1 MRNNRPRAPW
11 RRTGAIAMCLTLSA
25 CMVGPD
31 YRAPD
36 VYEPE
41 SFFGANADLVARAE
55 PEIQWWAELHDPIL
69 NRLIVRAIRHNHSL
83 RIARANLRT
92 ARALLDEQRF
102 QLYPIVPVGGG
113 ISREKFSESSSSGGS
128 ATGGTSGGDT
138 GGFDRTQ
145 TFYDVGL
152 DASWELDFFGGVRR
166 SIESLSAD
174 YQAFEAQ
181 PYAVFI
187 SVAAEVAR
195 TYVEAR
201 GAQYQLNV
209 ARRNASN
216 QQSTFELTRTLLEGG
231 RGTAV
236 DIARARAQLA
246 TTLATIP
253 PLEVDVARA
262 IHRLSVLVGRPPG
275 ALYTVLAKPRDL
287 PALPTVVG
295 IGDPGLLLRRRP
307 DIFAAERRLASATA
321 RIGVRVADLFPRVR
335 LIGSFGYLSTSIEDL
350 LDESSQQYSFGPTL
364 SWAAFDLGRVRARI
378 RAAEA
383 SADGQLA
390 TYERTVL
397 RALEETENAIV
408 GYTREIV
415 RRARLRVAAN
425 ASQRAAK
432 LSRIRYRG
440 GVDSFINV
448 LDAERRLLEAQ
459 TQLAVSETQA
469 ARSLVALY
477 KALGGGWQYAFGGV
491 AEGATT
497 TPVRSSAPASNEAS
511 T

>member
-1 MRNNRPRAPW
+1 MRNNGPRALW
-11 RRTGAIAMCLTLSA
+11 QRSGAIAMCLTLSA

-31 YRAPD
+31 YRAPL
-36 VYEPE
+36 VPEPE

-102 QLYPIVPVGGG
+102 QLFPIVPAGGG
-113 ISREKFSESSSSGGS
+113 ISREKISESTSSGGFG
-128 ATGGTSGGDT
+128 TGSTSGSGTT

-145 TFYDVGL
+145 TFYDAGL
-152 DASWELDFFGGVRR
+152 DASWELDFFGRVRR
-166 SIESLSAD
+166 SVEALTAD
-174 YQAFEAQ
+174 YQAFEARQ
-181 PYAVFI
+181 YAVFI

-209 ARRNASN
+209 ARRNAGN
-216 QQSTFELTRTLLEGG
+216 QQRTFELTRTLLEGG

-246 TTLATIP
+246 TTLSTIP
-253 PLEVDVARA
+253 PLEVEVART

-275 ALYTVLAKPRDL
+275 ALYTVLAKPKDL
-287 PALPTVVG
+287 PALPAVVN

-321 RIGVRVADLFPRVR
+321 NIGVQVADLFPRVS
-335 LIGSFGYLSTSIEDL
+335 LIGSFGYLSTSVEDL

-383 SADGQLA
+383 SADGPA
-390 TYERTVL
+390 CYL
-397 RALEETENAIV
+397 RAHRTA
-408 GYTREIV
+408 G
-415 RRARLRVAAN
+415 
-425 ASQRAAK
+425 
-432 LSRIRYRG
+432 
-440 GVDSFINV
+440 
-448 LDAERRLLEAQ
+448 
-459 TQLAVSETQA
+459 
-469 ARSLVALY
+469 
-477 KALGGGWQYAFGGV
+477 
-491 AEGATT
+491 
-497 TPVRSSAPASNEAS
+497 P
-511 T
+511 